1 MNLMSLLYLALGA
14 FIIYA
19 VLKGLFKLV
28 VFCRYRR
35 TCNRSDQFPALRKKH
50 KSNGCL

>member
-19 VLKGLFKLV
+19 VLKGLFKLLVSV
-28 VFCRYRR
+28 VIARLVISLINF
-35 TCNRSDQFPALRKKH
+35 L
-50 KSNGCL
+50 L

>member
-1 MNLMSLLYLALGA
+1 MDSMSLLYLALGA

-28 VFCRYRR
+28 VFVVIAGLVISLI
-35 TCNRSDQFPALRKKH
+35 NFL
-50 KSNGCL
+50 L